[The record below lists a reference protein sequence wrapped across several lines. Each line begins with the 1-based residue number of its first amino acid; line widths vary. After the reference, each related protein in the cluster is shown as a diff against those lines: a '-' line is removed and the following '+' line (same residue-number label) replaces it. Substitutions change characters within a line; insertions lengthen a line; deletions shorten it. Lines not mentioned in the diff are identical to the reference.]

1 MWSGSSAVTS
11 NAALWL
17 HVAAVLGFM
26 SLAGSA
32 LAWIYPEHRDIA
44 VLAVIVPSFT
54 RF

>member
-1 MWSGSSAVTS
+1 VVAV
-11 NAALWL
+11 
-17 HVAAVLGFM
+17 VAVLGLM

-54 RF
+54 WF